1 MNTVTIEI
9 KGMGGIINFES
20 LIIERLFKELGYEI
34 EVNNPHSFVERHPH
48 PSMISETEDEF
59 IERVKKLDHHKNK
72 VIINVTHCS
81 WGG

>member
-1 MNTVTIEI
+1 MKTVTIEV
-9 KGMGGIINFES
+9 KGMGGIINFEA

-34 EVNNPHSFVERHPH
+34 EINNPHSFVERHTH

-59 IERVKKLDHHKNK
+59 IERVKKLKHHTDKI
-72 VIINVTHCS
+72 VINVTHYP